1 MQQELKNKLKEI
13 SSIRNDFQD
22 EISRVISRVISS
34 LCFIREAT
42 ATLLE
47 QNENIYE
54 DVSYG
59 FSVQMEELINKLNN
73 LVSSYVSKVENIE
86 NSIQGEIN
94 A

>member
-1 MQQELKNKLKEI
+1 MEQELKNKLKEL

-22 EISRVISRVISS
+22 EISRVSSS

-42 ATLLE
+42 APLLE
-47 QNENIYE
+47 QNENIYK

-59 FSVQMEELINKLNN
+59 FSVQMEELINKINN
-73 LVSSYVSKVENIE
+73 LVSSYVAKVENIE

>member
-1 MQQELKNKLKEI
+1 MEQELKNKLKEI

-22 EISRVISRVISS
+22 EISRVSNS

-42 ATLLE
+42 APLLE
-47 QNENIYE
+47 QNENIYK

-59 FSVQMEELINKLNN
+59 FSVQMEELINKINN
-73 LVSSYVSKVENIE
+73 LVSSYVAKVENIE
-86 NSIQGEIN
+86 NSIQGEIT

>member
-1 MQQELKNKLKEI
+1 MEQELKNKLKEL

-22 EISRVISRVISS
+22 EISRVSNS
-34 LCFIREAT
+34 LYFIKEAT
-42 ATLLE
+42 APLLE
-47 QNENIYE
+47 QNENIYK

-59 FSVQMEELINKLNN
+59 FSVQMEELINKINN
-73 LVSSYVSKVENIE
+73 LVSSYVAKVENIE

>member
-1 MQQELKNKLKEI
+1 MEQELKNKFNELI
-13 SSIRNDFQD
+13 HTRNDFQD
-22 EISRVISRVISS
+22 EIFRVSAS

-42 ATLLE
+42 APLLK
-47 QNENIYE
+47 QNENE

-59 FSVQMEELINKLNN
+59 FSVQMQDLEEKLSN
-73 LVSSYVSKVENIE
+73 LVSTYVAKVENIE

>member
-1 MQQELKNKLKEI
+1 MQQELKNKFNELI
-13 SSIRNDFQD
+13 HARNDLQD
-22 EISRVISRVISS
+22 EISRVSSS

-42 ATLLE
+42 APLLE
-47 QNENIYE
+47 QNENIYK

-59 FSVQMEELINKLNN
+59 FSVQMEELINKINN
-73 LVSSYVSKVENIE
+73 LVSIYVAKVENIE

>member
-1 MQQELKNKLKEI
+1 MQQELKNKFNELI
-13 SSIRNDFQD
+13 HARNDLQD
-22 EISRVISRVISS
+22 EISRVSSS
-34 LCFIREAT
+34 LYFIREAT

-59 FSVQMEELINKLNN
+59 FSVQMEELINKINN
-73 LVSSYVSKVENIE
+73 LVSSYVAKVESIE
-86 NSIQGEIN
+86 NSIQGKIN

>member
-1 MQQELKNKLKEI
+1 MKQELKNKFNELI
-13 SSIRNDFQD
+13 HARNDFQD
-22 EISRVISRVISS
+22 EISRVSNS

-42 ATLLE
+42 APLLE
-47 QNENIYE
+47 QNENIYK

-59 FSVQMEELINKLNN
+59 FSVQMEELINKINN
-73 LVSSYVSKVENIE
+73 LVSSYVAKVENIE

>member
-1 MQQELKNKLKEI
+1 MEQELKNKLKEI

-22 EISRVISRVISS
+22 EISRVSNS

-42 ATLLE
+42 APLLE
-47 QNENIYE
+47 QNENIYK

-59 FSVQMEELINKLNN
+59 FSVQMEELINKINN
-73 LVSSYVSKVENIE
+73 LVSSYVAKVENIE
-86 NSIQGEIN
+86 NSIQGKIN

>member
-1 MQQELKNKLKEI
+1 MEQELKNKLKEL

-22 EISRVISRVISS
+22 EISRVSNS

-42 ATLLE
+42 APLLE
-47 QNENIYE
+47 QNENIYK

-59 FSVQMEELINKLNN
+59 FSVQMEELINKINN
-73 LVSSYVSKVENIE
+73 LVSSYVAKVENIE

>member
-1 MQQELKNKLKEI
+1 MEQELKNKLKEI

-22 EISRVISRVISS
+22 EISRVISS

>member
-1 MQQELKNKLKEI
+1 MEQELKNKFNELI
-13 SSIRNDFQD
+13 HARNDFQD
-22 EISRVISRVISS
+22 EISRVSNS

-42 ATLLE
+42 APLLE
-47 QNENIYE
+47 QNENIYK

-59 FSVQMEELINKLNN
+59 FSVQMEELINKINN
-73 LVSSYVSKVENIE
+73 LVSSYVAKVENIE

>member
-1 MQQELKNKLKEI
+1 MEQELKNRFNELI
-13 SSIRNDFQD
+13 HARNELQD
-22 EISRVISRVISS
+22 EISRVISS
-34 LCFIREAT
+34 LCFIKEAT

-86 NSIQGEIN
+86 NSIQGKIN

>member
-1 MQQELKNKLKEI
+1 MEQELKNKFNELI
-13 SSIRNDFQD
+13 HARNDFQD
-22 EISRVISRVISS
+22 EISRVISS

>member
-1 MQQELKNKLKEI
+1 MEQELKNKFNELI
-13 SSIRNDFQD
+13 YARNDFQD
-22 EISRVISRVISS
+22 EISRVSNS

-42 ATLLE
+42 APLLE
-47 QNENIYE
+47 QNENIYK

-59 FSVQMEELINKLNN
+59 FSVQMEELINKINN
-73 LVSSYVSKVENIE
+73 LVSSYVAKVENIE

>member
-1 MQQELKNKLKEI
+1 MEQELKNKFNELI
-13 SSIRNDFQD
+13 HARNDFQD
-22 EISRVISRVISS
+22 EISRISNS

-42 ATLLE
+42 APLLE
-47 QNENIYE
+47 QNENIYK

-59 FSVQMEELINKLNN
+59 FSVQMEELINKINN
-73 LVSSYVSKVENIE
+73 LVSSYVAKVENIE

>member
-1 MQQELKNKLKEI
+1 MEQELKNKLKEI

-22 EISRVISRVISS
+22 EISRVSNS

-42 ATLLE
+42 APLLE
-47 QNENIYE
+47 QNGNIYK

-59 FSVQMEELINKLNN
+59 FSVQMEELINKINN
-73 LVSSYVSKVENIE
+73 SVSSYVAKVENIE
-86 NSIQGEIN
+86 NSMQGEIN

>member
-1 MQQELKNKLKEI
+1 MEQELKNKFNELI
-13 SSIRNDFQD
+13 HARNDFQD
-22 EISRVISRVISS
+22 EISRVSSS

-42 ATLLE
+42 APLLE
-47 QNENIYE
+47 QNQNIYE

-86 NSIQGEIN
+86 NSIQGKIN

>member
-1 MQQELKNKLKEI
+1 MEQELKNKLKEI

-22 EISRVISRVISS
+22 EISRVSNS

-42 ATLLE
+42 APLLE
-47 QNENIYE
+47 QNENIYK

-59 FSVQMEELINKLNN
+59 FSVQMEELINKINN
-73 LVSSYVSKVENIE
+73 LVSSYVAKVENIE